1 MTEKLVIDEGSRG
14 GARSVLTFAIVA
26 AALTV
31 MLAIVGVR
39 GRQVTPAPATAPA
52 QSATEAPAT
61 NGSPAAPASGS
72 TP

>member
-1 MTEKLVIDEGSRG
+1 MAEKPVIDEGSRG

-31 MLAIVGVR
+31 LLAIVGVR
-39 GRQVTPAPATAPA
+39 GRQVTPASATAQP
-52 QSATEAPAT
+52 ATEAPAT
-61 NGSPAAPASGS
+61 SGSPAAPANGS